1 MNSKTTL
8 SFFTGRIKEIGSALM
23 YDLGNYTEK
32 IPTDI
37 IRVQD
42 TDEQGRLWFFIRR
55 PVYLQERSFAFPASL
70 QFHRKG
76 KNFTIK
82 ITGMVR
88 SVNNYT
94 GSGEN
99 TQSTQ
104 SSNLTP
110 VEMKISSIEYI
121 EYDAGKKDTTLK
133 SWIRMLISSLFTLP
147 QVSTQHSAKI
157 TLN

>member
-1 MNSKTTL
+1 MNTKTTL

-42 TDEQGRLWFFIRR
+42 TDEQGRLWFYIRR
-55 PVYLQERSFAFPASL
+55 PVYLQDKSFAFPASL

-88 SVNNYT
+88 SVNNFNHGT
-94 GSGEN
+94 MNSTTTSGEN
-99 TQSTQ
+99 THSTL

-110 VEMKISSIEYI
+110 VEMK
-121 EYDAGKKDTTLK
+121 
-133 SWIRMLISSLFTLP
+133 
-147 QVSTQHSAKI
+147 
-157 TLN
+157 